1 MKKIFGLVLI
11 VALITACSS
20 KTEEMSLASSMDA
33 KMSADEYIAEDM
45 ALNTGGSQASIDIE
59 PQIIKTGRISIETSN
74 AAQTKSLI
82 YKYIGKF
89 GGRISGESRSTY
101 DDITTYL
108 ISVRIPAK
116 NFDAM
121 LDSISKSGD
130 NVQDMSI
137 DSQDVTEE
145 YIDITARLKT
155 KKELEARYIE
165 LLKKANTVKEIVS
178 IEKEI
183 GNLRSD
189 IESIEGRLRYMNNA
203 VAYSTLDIS
212 YYEHAKTFGNKIVD
226 AFKAGWQV
234 IIYILM
240 AIVKLWAILLLVVAI
255 IIIIIRVRCRRKA
268 RQNNR

>member
-11 VALITACSS
+11 AAFVTACSS
-20 KTEEMSLASSMDA
+20 KTDEMSLASMDA
-33 KMSADEYIAEDM
+33 KMLAEEYVVEDM
-45 ALNTGGSQASIDIE
+45 ALNAGGSQASIDIE
-59 PQIIKTGRISIETSN
+59 PQIIKTGRISIETSD

-89 GGRISGESRSTY
+89 GGCISGESRSTY

-155 KKELEARYIE
+155 KKELEARYLE
-165 LLKKANTVKEIVS
+165 LLKKANTVKEIVA

-183 GNLRSD
+183 GTLRSD

-212 YYEHAKTFGNKIVD
+212 YYEQAKTFGDKLVD

-234 IIYILM
+234 IICVLM

-255 IIIIIRVRCRRKA
+255 IIIIIRVRCRRRA
-268 RQNNR
+268 RQNDR

>member
-20 KTEEMSLASSMDA
+20 KTEEMSFASSMDA

-82 YKYIGKF
+82 YKYIEKF
-89 GGRISGESRSTY
+89 GGRISGENRSTY
-101 DDITTYL
+101 DDITTYI

-121 LDSISKSGD
+121 LDSISKSSD

-155 KKELEARYIE
+155 KKELEARYLE
-165 LLKKANTVKEIVS
+165 LLKKANKVEEIVS

-189 IESIEGRLRYMNNA
+189 IESIEGRLRYMN
-203 VAYSTLDIS
+203 IS